1 MRVKISTALAISAL
15 LAGCVGSSDDT
26 KELRGTWSTECLD
39 SAIATYIFDS
49 EITLNTELY
58 SDENC
63 TEAYLSLRYKF
74 NAFYDLEPKIT
85 SSGVEALKVSLTLAS
100 NIMLTPGNSDLIEVY
115 NFICPEQNW
124 VVNQATSI
132 MACDGFESVITPF
145 ETTLPMLL
153 YIDGNHL
160 YTSNLFFASQGDDGF
175 PNDVSYDSTYIKQ

>member
-1 MRVKISTALAISAL
+1 MNVNFFTGLAIAAL
-15 LAGCVGSSDDT
+15 LTACGGSSGHS
-26 KELRGTWSTECLD
+26 KESRGTWSTGCINGSID
-39 SAIATYIFDS
+39 TYIFDR
-49 EITLNTELY
+49 EITLSTELY

-63 TEAYLSLRYKF
+63 TEALLSLAYKF
-74 NAFYDLEPKIT
+74 NAVYDSESKIT
-85 SSGVEALKVSLTLAS
+85 SSGVKALKVSLTLAS
-100 NIMLTPGNSDLIEVY
+100 DIMLTLGNSDFVESY
-115 NFICPEQNW
+115 NILCPQQNW

-132 MACDGFESVITPF
+132 MACDGFESLITPF

>member
-1 MRVKISTALAISAL
+1 VNVKIFTGLAIAAL
-15 LAGCVGSSDDT
+15 LTACGGSSDHT
-26 KELRGTWSTECLD
+26 QGPQGTWSTECID
-39 SAIATYIFDS
+39 SSNSTYIFDR

-63 TEAYLSLRYKF
+63 TEALLSLAYKF
-74 NAFYDLEPKIT
+74 NAVYDSESKIT
-85 SSGVEALKVSLTLAS
+85 SSGVKALKVSLTLAS
-100 NIMLTPGNSDLIEVY
+100 EIMLTLGNSDFVESY
-115 NFICPEQNW
+115 NILCPQQNW

-132 MACDGFESVITPF
+132 KECDDFAYIFEDL

-160 YTSNLFFASQGDDGF
+160 YTSNPFFASQEDDGF

>member
-1 MRVKISTALAISAL
+1 MNVKFFTGLAIAAL
-15 LAGCVGSSDDT
+15 LTACGGSSDHT
-26 KELRGTWSTECLD
+26 QGPQGTWSTGCING
-39 SAIATYIFDS
+39 SIATQIFDS

-74 NAFYDLEPKIT
+74 NAFYDPEPKIT

-100 NIMLTPGNSDLIEVY
+100 NIMLTLGNSDLIEVY

-132 MACDGFESVITPF
+132 MACDGFESLITPF